1 MKNRAQLHPHL
12 IRAIEKYF
20 SDNKIL
26 EDNNFVSFL
35 HFINETY
42 IKYEK
47 DLTLFERASKLN
59 DLEYN
64 LINTKLKKELAEKT
78 KFEHE
83 LIIAKNIAEKAN
95 KAKSEFVSVMSH
107 EMRTPLNAI
116 IGTIYLM
123 EKEQISEDQQENL
136 DVLKISSNNLLLLI
150 NDVLDFNKIES
161 GKLTLEKIA
170 FNFNELLLQIVKSQN
185 FKAKNN
191 GNEIKLNVD
200 VNFQQNLIGD
210 PLRIGQII
218 SNLLSNAIKFT
229 KKGTIE
235 INVFQLDYNNGNS
248 TFKIEVID
256 DGIGIDA
263 SNQLKIFEPFVQEE
277 SKTTRKFG
285 GSGLGLVIAN
295 RILKLYKSK
304 IELFSEK
311 GKGSTFSFVLTLP
324 VYDRKDNFSDS
335 KIETINHFKGFRV
348 LLVEDNLINVKITS
362 KIIENWGIEL
372 DVAENGKI
380 ALQKFFTNK
389 YDLILMDLTMP
400 IMDGFETTVLIR
412 KIDNTIPI
420 IAVSASNSFED
431 IEKANKLGFSD
442 YIMKPFNAVDLNNKI
457 EKFYSNMKI

>member
-123 EKEQISEDQQENL
+123 EKEQISEGQQENL

>member
-235 INVFQLDYNNGNS
+235 INVSQLDYNNGNS

>member
-235 INVFQLDYNNGNS
+235 IKVFQLDYNNGNS

-457 EKFYSNMKI
+457 EKFYKQNTN

>member
-64 LINTKLKKELAEKT
+64 LINTKLKKELEEKT